1 MGGSYSDGVEP
12 APETAASSATWRM
25 RADLRLAAWLR
36 WMMPRAAALSSLF
49 TASCRSSAAVASPAP
64 AAWIAL
70 LILVFTSD
78 LAALL
83 RRRRFSFVPIR
94 FIWLLI
100 FATGSVTLPAREPSA
115 RGSLTGGAKGPG
127 PDLAVGQRYLWAKL
141 VPATS

>member
-1 MGGSYSDGVEP
+1 
-12 APETAASSATWRM
+12 M

-49 TASCRSSAAVASPAP
+49 TASRKSSAAVSSPTS

-70 LILVFTSD
+70 LILVLTSD

-83 RRRRFSFVPIR
+83 RRRRFSLVPMR

-100 FATGSVTLPAREPSA
+100 FATGFTQVTSSRAAGRGAGPMAR
-115 RGSLTGGAKGPG
+115 RGGPG
-127 PDLAVGQRYLWAKL
+127 SACGCLGTATRAADQAAPADHLLGQTGT
-141 VPATS
+141 AT